1 MTNRELIQTA
11 MPLSSLTERQW
22 EALIKHV
29 QDINGVLHEALETL
43 ISNQSRLEIIS
54 NYSDYYGDTLNNQIG
69 EKSFPLEIN

>member
-1 MTNRELIQTA
+1 MTNRGLLQQA
-11 MPLSSLTERQW
+11 MPLSSLTESQW
-22 EALIKHV
+22 ETLLKYSQEV
-29 QDINGVLHEALETL
+29 NGVLHEALATL